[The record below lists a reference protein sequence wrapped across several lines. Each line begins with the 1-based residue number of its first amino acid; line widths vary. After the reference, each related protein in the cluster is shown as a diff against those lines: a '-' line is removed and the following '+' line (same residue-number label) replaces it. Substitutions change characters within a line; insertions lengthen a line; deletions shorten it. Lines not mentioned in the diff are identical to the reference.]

1 MCACARVHSLGRR
14 TCCLY
19 RLDLGSRQCNQGRRI
34 SRWPGHKLLERG
46 TGEQTHIS
54 SGSGAEP
61 KHCCPSGQLLGDERT
76 PLHNLLP
83 YEAATEHGLLSAQM
97 EENPAVNVGLVR
109 GFKGFRGRLPSRA
122 GPELIGFEFCR
133 GEGGKYF
140 SGGDEWGGTRPLC
153 FVSPVKA
160 EREGM
165 F

>member
-1 MCACARVHSLGRR
+1 MRGAVFRILYELDWLVLEELSFVCVRAHVHSLGRR

-19 RLDLGSRQCNQGRRI
+19 RLDLGSRQCNQARRI

-83 YEAATEHGLLSAQM
+83 YEAATERGLLSAQM
-97 EENPAVNVGLVR
+97 R
-109 GFKGFRGRLPSRA
+109 GKSSR
-122 GPELIGFEFCR
+122 ECWLSSGFE
-133 GEGGKYF
+133 GLP
-140 SGGDEWGGTRPLC
+140 GT
-153 FVSPVKA
+153 SS
-160 EREGM
+160 
-165 F
+165 